1 MLNTKA
7 HLIPRGISWSYLEEW
22 SGLYVTSGVGQVSL
36 KGPLR
41 DKKGYIKTILEPLD
55 VRLQSMINRTV
66 GDALA
71 YYEIIWDTPTAEP
84 RTGEIEVAL
93 MSRFDEL
100 LFRIV
105 TESLTSQRVVR
116 RLTSRTT
123 RIFFRH
129 TANLEVAIDTTA
141 V

>member
-1 MLNTKA
+1 MGYTKA
-7 HLIPRGISWSYLEEW
+7 HPILEGISWSYLD
-22 SGLYVTSGVGQVSL
+22 GVIGFCAAHGVGQVSL

-66 GDALA
+66 GDAIA
-71 YYEIIWDTPTAEP
+71 YYEMIWDTPTAEP
-84 RTGEIEVAL
+84 HTGEIEIAL
-93 MSRFDEL
+93 MSRFEEL

-129 TANLEVAIDTTA
+129 SANLEVAIDTSA

>member
-1 MLNTKA
+1 MSLN
-7 HLIPRGISWSYLEEW
+7 
-22 SGLYVTSGVGQVSL
+22 
-36 KGPLR
+36 GPLR

-66 GDALA
+66 GDAIA

-105 TESLTSQRVVR
+105 TDSLASQRVVR

-123 RIFFRH
+123 RTFFRH
-129 TANLEVAIDTTA
+129 SANLEVAIDTSA

>member
-1 MLNTKA
+1 M
-7 HLIPRGISWSYLEEW
+7 
-22 SGLYVTSGVGQVSL
+22 SL

-55 VRLQSMINRTV
+55 VIIQSMRNRTV
-66 GDALA
+66 GESIA
-71 YYEIIWDTPTAEP
+71 YYEIIWDTPTTEP
-84 RTGEIEVAL
+84 LIPNIEIML

-105 TESLTSQRVVR
+105 PESLESQRVVR
-116 RLTSRTT
+116 RRTSRTT
-123 RIFFRH
+123 TVLFRH
-129 TANLEVAIDTTA
+129 TANLEVSIDTSA